1 MIDTVILEI
10 RLNYL
15 IIDYRKFGTSKEAVN
30 NNPHNFYKWTNNPT
44 AKDKKDGF
52 YKPRLTLIKRGGER
66 LLKIEFSAPKLIFN
80 NNLEELHEKDFPLV
94 VEKLRERMKDMGVMV
109 FSQFIE
115 KADVVSFHPSKNIR
129 LNNGFTSTFVI
140 RELSKVD
147 ISQKFDIDIKDY
159 RNCGQSLQF
168 YTRLYSICIYDKA
181 NDFLRPKR
189 RAIDKDQTRKQK
201 DIFEIIKKKDPFFE
215 ILRIEIRIVG
225 KRKINEL
232 LTILGFN
239 KSPIFSDIFKT
250 GVCQKVVNNCWER
263 IFDNNLFTLI
273 PNNNPQKVLESVL
286 IKNPKIRT
294 IKAIDITGLIL
305 LIRDKEGVRG
315 LRQIIDRYKPKKT
328 NWHVVKR
335 YLRGLDKKI
344 DTEPLGFIGDI
355 EDALDDF
362 KPLKIGDLS
371 CKEL

>member
-1 MIDTVILEI
+1 MIDTIILEI
-10 RLNYL
+10 KLNYL
-15 IIDYRKFGTSKEAVN
+15 MIDYQKFGTSKEAVN
-30 NNPHNFYKWTNNPT
+30 NNPHNFYKWINNPT
-44 AKDKKDGF
+44 AKDKRGGL

-215 ILRIEIRIVG
+215 ILRIEVRIVG

-239 KSPIFSDIFKT
+239 KNPIFSDIFKT
-250 GVCQKVVNNCWER
+250 GVCQKVINNCWER

-286 IKNPKIRT
+286 IKNPKVRT

-362 KPLKIGDLS
+362 NPLKIGDLP